1 MAERHRVFP
10 SAFSEGIERHAIK
23 DPHLLNIPGCFARL
37 RMFDRGWQEN
47 RGLSGTIVC
56 LDLDVVITAQL
67 DQLFEAKEFR
77 VLSGAN
83 SVNPCPYNNSIF
95 MFQAGMHQ
103 YLWDDFS
110 LDAIKTIKQFKFP
123 DDQGWFWHKLPHA
136 GTWQVGPRSG
146 IYAFRKPGWPVGDR
160 LPSDAKLVVFPGHR
174 DPSQFTHLDWVR
186 YNWSSL

>member
-1 MAERHRVFP
+1 LALAICTWLWGEGKYTSLYVERLYRGLRKHIRQPFRFLLMTERHRVFP

-77 VLSGAN
+77 VLGGAN

-110 LDAIKTIKQFKFP
+110 IDAIKMIKLERGKWGRGRGFTP
-123 DDQGWFWHKLPHA
+123 SVNLA
-136 GTWQVGPRSG
+136 GR
-146 IYAFRKPGWPVGDR
+146 
-160 LPSDAKLVVFPGHR
+160 
-174 DPSQFTHLDWVR
+174 WVIDYR
-186 YNWSSL
+186 VMQS